1 MCLRTH
7 NTALRSA
14 CLLTLILSASVGAQ
28 ELTTRAYWPAPK
40 GTKIFVLG
48 YAHQTGDVVTDPSLP
63 ITGVDSR
70 IDMAVVAY
78 QQTFSLFG
86 RTSNLQLELPYVDG
100 TTSGQI
106 LGEAGRRDFS
116 GLGDIK
122 ATLAINLI
130 GAPSLTRAD
139 FQELRE
145 NPRPILGASIQI
157 VAPTGEYE
165 ADKLINIG
173 TNRWAI
179 RAKLGYMQPLG
190 PKWMME
196 MAVGVWFFEDNN
208 EFLGETREQEPIGAV
223 DVSLIRRLGPGFWAS
238 LDLNYYLGGR
248 TIITGNQSAD
258 FQRNARAGMTLAYP
272 FRRRHA
278 IKISY
283 STGVVT
289 ESGGDYQTIG
299 LSYAYL
305 IN

>member
-7 NTALRSA
+7 NTALRPA
-14 CLLTLILSASVGAQ
+14 CLLTLILAASV
-28 ELTTRAYWPAPK
+28 
-40 GTKIFVLG
+40 
-48 YAHQTGDVVTDPSLP
+48 DPSLP

-70 IDMAVVAY
+70 IDSAIVAY

-100 TTSGQI
+100 TTTGQI

-157 VAPTGEYE
+157 VAPTGEYA

-179 RAKLGYMQPLG
+179 RARLGYMQPLG
-190 PKWMME
+190 PKWL
-196 MAVGVWFFEDNN
+196 VGAWFFEDNN

-223 DVSLIRRLGPGFWAS
+223 DVSLIRRLGPGFWTS

-248 TIITGNQSAD
+248 TIITGNRSAD

-278 IKISY
+278 IKMSY

-305 IN
+305 IK